1 MDKKIISFFWKS
13 LLGVIIVCMA
23 LFMFLLFFMSSR
35 TNDTIYD
42 VGANYMSAVNEQ
54 VQQKFTSIIDIELDL
69 VNNVIAHID
78 EGRDGS
84 KEDQIEGLIHSAQII
99 NLAYLGFYYED
110 GRLEK
115 VYGDHISEITADD
128 MTFNQDGSIITRGI
142 DDFGNSIL
150 VLGQKYEFPM
160 PDGENSVAIV
170 AATPMEQLN
179 EALFLKENADE
190 MYSHIIDSDGNFMIR
205 NGDAYRENYFDRIE
219 GSYGTYKGKTPAV
232 YREEL
237 EEAIRSGEDYSTT
250 FVLDGE
256 VRLLYCSKINQT
268 SDWYLLTIMPESVL
282 SATIMELDHMRIT
295 AMTSILV
302 IILALMTGVLLWYY
316 RLSQRQFREVEKAR
330 HEATIANNA
339 KSEFLASMSHDIRTP
354 MNAIIGMTEIALKN
368 VGDSFRVE
376 ECLQKI
382 KLSSKHL
389 LGLINDVLDMSK
401 IESNKMTLSMAPMS
415 LKEAIDDI
423 VTIMQP
429 QVKAREQYFDIFI
442 RDVVAE
448 EVYCDGVRLNQVL
461 LNLLSNA
468 VKFTPEKGRV
478 DIYMWQ
484 ENCPDNEEYVRT
496 HFKVADSG
504 IGMSEEFQK
513 RIFESFSR
521 EETEQVHHTVGTGLG
536 MAITKAIVSLMGGTI
551 ELQSEKGKGTTFHII
566 IDFKKAE
573 VSGKDMKLPPW
584 NVLVVD
590 DNEQLCLSAVANLEE
605 LGVKAEWTT
614 DSSEAVKMVEEHH
627 LTDHDYHFALIDW
640 KMPGMDGIE
649 VIRMIREKVG
659 SNIPVFLIS
668 AYDWNDIENT
678 ASIETFEGFIAKPL
692 FKSTLF
698 ARLNQYTENY
708 QPEEKEEEIVE
719 SDLEGKKIL
728 LAEDIEINW
737 EVAETILSEF
747 GLQMEWAINGKECV
761 DKFMASEIGYYD
773 AILMDIRMPVMNG
786 YDATKEIRALDRAD
800 SDLPIIAMTADAFSG
815 DVQKSLESGMN
826 AHIAKPIDVKECVRT
841 LKQYI
846 K

>member
-13 LLGVIIVCMA
+13 LLGVIIVCIA

-786 YDATKEIRALDRAD
+786 HDATKEIRALDRAD

>member
-1 MDKKIISFFWKS
+1 M
-13 LLGVIIVCMA
+13 
-23 LFMFLLFFMSSR
+23 
-35 TNDTIYD
+35 
-42 VGANYMSAVNEQ
+42 
-54 VQQKFTSIIDIELDL
+54 
-69 VNNVIAHID
+69 
-78 EGRDGS
+78 
-84 KEDQIEGLIHSAQII
+84 
-99 NLAYLGFYYED
+99 
-110 GRLEK
+110 EK

-142 DDFGNSIL
+142 DDSGNSIL

-160 PDGENSVAIV
+160 SDGESSVAIV
-170 AATPMEQLN
+170 VATPMEQLN

-256 VRLLYCSKINQT
+256 VQLLYCSKINQT
-268 SDWYLLTIMPESVL
+268 SDWYLLTVMPESVL

-761 DKFMASEIGYYD
+761 DKFTASEIGYYD

-800 SDLPIIAMTADAFSG
+800 SDLPIIAMTADAISG

>member
-13 LLGVIIVCMA
+13 LLGVIIVCIA

>member
-13 LLGVIIVCMA
+13 LLGVIIVCIA

-566 IDFKKAE
+566 IDFKKAV

-708 QPEEKEEEIVE
+708 QPEEKEEEIIE

>member
-13 LLGVIIVCMA
+13 LLGVIIVCIA

-316 RLSQRQFREVEKAR
+316 RLSR
-330 HEATIANNA
+330 
-339 KSEFLASMSHDIRTP
+339 
-354 MNAIIGMTEIALKN
+354 
-368 VGDSFRVE
+368 
-376 ECLQKI
+376 
-382 KLSSKHL
+382 
-389 LGLINDVLDMSK
+389 
-401 IESNKMTLSMAPMS
+401 
-415 LKEAIDDI
+415 
-423 VTIMQP
+423 
-429 QVKAREQYFDIFI
+429 
-442 RDVVAE
+442 
-448 EVYCDGVRLNQVL
+448 
-461 LNLLSNA
+461 
-468 VKFTPEKGRV
+468 
-478 DIYMWQ
+478 
-484 ENCPDNEEYVRT
+484 
-496 HFKVADSG
+496 
-504 IGMSEEFQK
+504 
-513 RIFESFSR
+513 
-521 EETEQVHHTVGTGLG
+521 
-536 MAITKAIVSLMGGTI
+536 
-551 ELQSEKGKGTTFHII
+551 
-566 IDFKKAE
+566 
-573 VSGKDMKLPPW
+573 
-584 NVLVVD
+584 
-590 DNEQLCLSAVANLEE
+590 
-605 LGVKAEWTT
+605 
-614 DSSEAVKMVEEHH
+614 
-627 LTDHDYHFALIDW
+627 
-640 KMPGMDGIE
+640 
-649 VIRMIREKVG
+649 
-659 SNIPVFLIS
+659 
-668 AYDWNDIENT
+668 
-678 ASIETFEGFIAKPL
+678 
-692 FKSTLF
+692 
-698 ARLNQYTENY
+698 
-708 QPEEKEEEIVE
+708 
-719 SDLEGKKIL
+719 
-728 LAEDIEINW
+728 
-737 EVAETILSEF
+737 
-747 GLQMEWAINGKECV
+747 
-761 DKFMASEIGYYD
+761 
-773 AILMDIRMPVMNG
+773 
-786 YDATKEIRALDRAD
+786 
-800 SDLPIIAMTADAFSG
+800 
-815 DVQKSLESGMN
+815 
-826 AHIAKPIDVKECVRT
+826 
-841 LKQYI
+841 
-846 K
+846 

>member
-13 LLGVIIVCMA
+13 LLGVIIVCIA

-99 NLAYLGFYYED
+99 NLAYLGFYYDD

-115 VYGDHISEITADD
+115 VYGNHISEITADD

-160 PDGENSVAIV
+160 PDGEKSVAIV

-268 SDWYLLTIMPESVL
+268 SDWYLLTVMPESVL

-708 QPEEKEEEIVE
+708 QPEEKEEEIIE

-815 DVQKSLESGMN
+815 DVQKSLESGMD

>member
-13 LLGVIIVCMA
+13 LLGVIIVCIA

-99 NLAYLGFYYED
+99 NLAYLGFYYDD

-115 VYGDHISEITADD
+115 VYGNHISEITADD

-160 PDGENSVAIV
+160 PDGEKSVAIV

-268 SDWYLLTIMPESVL
+268 SDWYLLTVMPESVL

>member
-13 LLGVIIVCMA
+13 LLGVIIVCIA

-728 LAEDIEINW
+728 LAEDIEIN
-737 EVAETILSEF
+737 
-747 GLQMEWAINGKECV
+747 
-761 DKFMASEIGYYD
+761 
-773 AILMDIRMPVMNG
+773 
-786 YDATKEIRALDRAD
+786 
-800 SDLPIIAMTADAFSG
+800 
-815 DVQKSLESGMN
+815 
-826 AHIAKPIDVKECVRT
+826 
-841 LKQYI
+841 
-846 K
+846 

>member
-13 LLGVIIVCMA
+13 LLGVIIVCIA

-99 NLAYLGFYYED
+99 NLAYLGFYYDD

-115 VYGDHISEITADD
+115 VYGNHISEITADD